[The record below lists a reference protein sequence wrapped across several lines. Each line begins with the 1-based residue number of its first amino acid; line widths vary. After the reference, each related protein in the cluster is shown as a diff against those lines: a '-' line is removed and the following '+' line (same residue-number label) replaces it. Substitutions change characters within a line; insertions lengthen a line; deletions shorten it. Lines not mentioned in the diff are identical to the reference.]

1 MPIPVKAFGR
11 WTICGFAEATAKMA
25 PCPGGRI
32 AANLSTAIIPRFEI
46 VKVPL
51 WYSSGAN
58 EPDLALPTSSFQ
70 LADKSVSE
78 VESASFKVGGDEA
91 AFERD
96 RLRHIDVVVVLNRS

>member
-1 MPIPVKAFGR
+1 M
-11 WTICGFAEATAKMA
+11 
-25 PCPGGRI
+25 

-70 LADKSVSE
+70 LLDKSVTRWSP
-78 VESASFKVGGDEA
+78 
-91 AFERD
+91 
-96 RLRHIDVVVVLNRS
+96 HP